1 MINILFAVLSGI
13 ISGIGMGGGTV
24 LIFLLTTFSGVSQHM
39 AQGANLIFF
48 IPTCIVS
55 IFINLKNKNI
65 DIKTAVVVIISGII
79 GAIIGAKLSLIID
92 AKNLKKY
99 FGIFLLLITIYE
111 IYSLIKSNIKSKKV
125 NNKNI
130 N

>member
-39 AQGANLIFF
+39 AQGVNLIFF

-79 GAIIGAKLSLIID
+79 GAIIGAKLSFIIN

-99 FGIFLLLITIYE
+99 FGIFLLLITIFE

>member
-1 MINILFAVLSGI
+1 MIIVLYAV
-13 ISGIGMGGGTV
+13 ISGLISGLGMGGGTI
-24 LIFLLTTFSGVSQHM
+24 LIFLLTTFSGVSQHV

-48 IPTCIVS
+48 IPTCITS
-55 IFINLKNKNI
+55 IFINIKNKNI
-65 DIKTAVVVIISGII
+65 DIKLSKSVIISGMI
-79 GAIIGAKLSLIID
+79 GAIIGAKISFIIN
-92 AKNLKKY
+92 AKKLKKY
-99 FGIFLLLITIYE
+99 FGIFLLLITFYE

>member
-1 MINILFAVLSGI
+1 MINILFAILSGT

-24 LIFLLTTFSGVSQHM
+24 LIFLLTCFSGISQHV

-65 DIKTAVVVIISGII
+65 EIKTAVIVIISGII
-79 GAIIGAKLSLIID
+79 GAIIGAKLSFIIN

-111 IYSLIKSNIKSKKV
+111 IYSLIKSNIKLKKV

>member
-1 MINILFAVLSGI
+1 MTNILFAVLSGI

-24 LIFLLTTFSGVSQHM
+24 LIFLLTTFSGVSQHV

-65 DIKTAVVVIISGII
+65 DIKTAVVVIIFGII
-79 GAIIGAKLSLIID
+79 GAVIGAKLSLIID
-92 AKNLKKY
+92 AKKLKKY

>member
-65 DIKTAVVVIISGII
+65 DIKTAVVVIIFGII
-79 GAIIGAKLSLIID
+79 GAVIGAKLSLIID
-92 AKNLKKY
+92 AKKLKKY

>member
-13 ISGIGMGGGTV
+13 VSGIGIGGGTV
-24 LIFLLTTFSGVSQHM
+24 LIFLLTTFSGVSQHI
-39 AQGANLIFF
+39 AQGTNLIFF
-48 IPTCIVS
+48 IPTCVVS

-79 GAIIGAKLSLIID
+79 GAIIGAKLSFIIN

-99 FGIFLLLITIYE
+99 FGIFLLLITIFE